1 MSSHHSRSTGIQ
13 VRTFLASYYVYFQCV
28 QSLPAPCGGIT
39 RAWLV
44 VFVATDKE
52 GIDCIIPSFQACSEV
67 EIVDLILDVDFLGDA
82 ESCQA
87 F

>member
-1 MSSHHSRSTGIQ
+1 MSSHYSRSTGIQ
-13 VRTFLASYYVYFQCV
+13 VRTFLASYYVYFPCV
-28 QSLPAPCGGIT
+28 HSLPSPCREIT

-44 VFVATDKE
+44 VVATDKE

-67 EIVDLILDVDFLGDA
+67 EIVDLILDVGFLGDA